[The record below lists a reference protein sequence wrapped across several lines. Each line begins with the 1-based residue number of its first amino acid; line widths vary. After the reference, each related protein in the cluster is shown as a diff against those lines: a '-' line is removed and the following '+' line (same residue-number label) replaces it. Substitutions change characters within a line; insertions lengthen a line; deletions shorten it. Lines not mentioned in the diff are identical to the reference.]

1 MRCCATSTS
10 MSGWNL
16 EINLSHPTFST
27 MASLKLPL
35 NDVLSAINKLLI
47 RGSLRTSEL
56 SR

>member
-47 RGSLRTSEL
+47 RGSLRTSEV